1 MNEFNSLCFWKR
13 FYRNSVYNCI
23 TNLKIEKFLSK
34 SILYFSNCE
43 FQNAKELQFENIIKF
58 LIVLPNRTMER
69 CYKFAIK
76 KIKITCYPSSFN
88 FHSIFPGYTYP
99 RLIVDR
105 NLVAVQRSI
114 TRDFFFF
121 SLARIID
128 GVCERC
134 SCGFENILSGI
145 GENPIPQWWIKTR
158 PYRCPCCLTRSRIL
172 AYNKRSKWS
181 RPIFRSL
188 PYSKLYNNRGEEDRR
203 WEESL
208 RFYYR
213 FDHCSSNL

>member
-23 TNLKIEKFLSK
+23 TNFKIEKFFSK

-121 SLARIID
+121 QPRA
-128 GVCERC
+128 
-134 SCGFENILSGI
+134 N
-145 GENPIPQWWIKTR
+145 
-158 PYRCPCCLTRSRIL
+158 YRWRMWTVQ
-172 AYNKRSKWS
+172 
-181 RPIFRSL
+181 
-188 PYSKLYNNRGEEDRR
+188 
-203 WEESL
+203 L
-208 RFYYR
+208 RVRKHFIR
-213 FDHCSSNL
+213 HWGKSNTTMVD

>member
-1 MNEFNSLCFWKR
+1 MKKKFR

-23 TNLKIEKFLSK
+23 TNLKIEKFFSK

-43 FQNAKELQFENIIKF
+43 FQNAKELQFKNIIKF

-121 SLARIID
+121 SASRELSMAYVNGAAAGSKTFYQALGKIQYHNGGLKRGHIGALA
-128 GVCERC
+128 V
-134 SCGFENILSGI
+134 
-145 GENPIPQWWIKTR
+145 
-158 PYRCPCCLTRSRIL
+158 
-172 AYNKRSKWS
+172 
-181 RPIFRSL
+181 
-188 PYSKLYNNRGEEDRR
+188 
-203 WEESL
+203 
-208 RFYYR
+208 
-213 FDHCSSNL
+213 